1 MPYDDIPTE
10 NAPALA
16 PRVDEY
22 LFEIDL
28 AGTHPDG
35 NPRSTLDDLDP
46 ALVRAST
53 AWTVTPGELHL
64 VAS

>member
-22 LFEIDL
+22 LFEIAARIDTTDEKDWMC
-28 AGTHPDG
+28 AADPDFG
-35 NPRSTLDDLDP
+35 L
-46 ALVRAST
+46 
-53 AWTVTPGELHL
+53 
-64 VAS
+64 